1 MTVSRALKTQAQL
14 TPPRYEKRPYAFL
27 HSQTG
32 CEKRGVLQSAQCRET
47 FLTRTAFDAHRTEAP
62 LSHYSNPLSEGR
74 SDFAVAL
81 SPGVR
86 KPCQWGPVQ

>member
-32 CEKRGVLQSAQCRET
+32 CEKRGVLQRAQSFCVLVSLAEIKS
-47 FLTRTAFDAHRTEAP
+47 
-62 LSHYSNPLSEGR
+62 LS
-74 SDFAVAL
+74 
-81 SPGVR
+81 
-86 KPCQWGPVQ
+86 